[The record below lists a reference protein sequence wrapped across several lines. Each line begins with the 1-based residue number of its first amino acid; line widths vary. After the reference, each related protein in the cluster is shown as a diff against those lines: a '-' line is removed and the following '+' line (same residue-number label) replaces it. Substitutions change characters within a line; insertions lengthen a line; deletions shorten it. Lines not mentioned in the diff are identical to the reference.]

1 MNNTEK
7 KKIFRRILM
16 SNIFENIYHFLLMYA
31 WFLLSLAGTFV
42 GLVII
47 IFVLEWMFPKDVHIL
62 NYALTDKTFK
72 ELYSNHHYHAAI
84 FIAEGDTSYVNDHL
98 KNLPNKDMLRD
109 CYLHVG
115 EYSKAEKIGRDFL
128 NLNPDMSDVS
138 DDDKE
143 MLKQSLDLFHAVA
156 ARDLFRLYEKMGDR
170 EKQLEMFNELKKFD
184 NDKRF
189 SKVND
194 MLTEH
199 GYKLPTTD
207 EEHSDIYTL
216 EHNLKYDI
224 ICGLHLENPDA
235 AIDSLKNYLNHVW
248 QVPEFKSSLKL
259 TFVNRLIS
267 WYLEKNDIFQAQA
280 MLLNGIN
287 IVPAIDKEEDLDPL
301 GDFAEYCYILHDYKN
316 ARRFMNVYMRFMD
329 KYYSEEDLAYL
340 LAEARI
346 IKYQNEE
353 SSERIDRLIHCC
365 RGLRTQISKNFAGM
379 TTSQQEY
386 FSQKLK
392 EPFSYALALLEEHP
406 NNEKLVELCFE
417 NEVFNRGLL
426 MRTDALLRNTLI
438 NSSDT
443 TLLNDYEQYIAFKQE
458 LIARDEVVG
467 PGNFAR
473 RMYLKQ
479 KISELEKDL
488 SVKCSEFTRSNY
500 SDIRV
505 ANIKSS
511 LSREESLITYV
522 EMPGKHGSS
531 LGAFLL
537 NKKDGLLFLPMCSSE
552 ELSSLAE
559 IARRNIPGLCVDNKA
574 YHYLFEKLAGKIDS
588 KGNVVYSPAG
598 IVHRIPLMALF
609 IDDNT
614 TVGDKY
620 NLRAL
625 ANPVDLY
632 KKGPKKDF
640 EIEQMKVA
648 LWGGINYGMADS
660 ESDNE
665 EKTRAVLRGDNL
677 KYLPGSLSEVDNISR
692 MLKGKVGS
700 VTPHTGNSA
709 TESSFKRDAS
719 SADIIHVST
728 HGFFNE
734 DKEHEHRSAMHNSG
748 LFFANANAAWKDDY
762 KPLSFQMGYEDGILR
777 ADEIETQNLA
787 SCELVVLSACETG
800 LGEIKG
806 DEGVYG
812 LQRAF
817 KLAGANNI
825 LMSLWSVP
833 DAATEELMRRFYEF
847 LLSGKDI
854 DKAFYSAQK
863 SMKDSKNPI
872 YGVRDWGGFVL
883 LH

>member
-1 MNNTEK
+1 
-7 KKIFRRILM
+7 
-16 SNIFENIYHFLLMYA
+16 MYT
-31 WFLLSLAGTFV
+31 WLLLSIAGAFV

-62 NYALTDKTFK
+62 NYALTDRTFK
-72 ELYSNHHYHAAI
+72 ELYRSHHYHAAI
-84 FIAEGDTSYVNDHL
+84 FLAEGDTSYVNDQL
-98 KNLPNKDMLRD
+98 ENLPNKDMLRD

-138 DDDKE
+138 GDDKE
-143 MLKQSLDLFHAVA
+143 MSKLSLDFLHVIA

-170 EKQLEMFNELKKFD
+170 EKQLEMYNELKKFD
-184 NDKRF
+184 NRNRK
-189 SKVND
+189 KKINV
-194 MLTEH
+194 LLAEH
-199 GYKLPTTD
+199 GYDLPVID
-207 EEHSDIYTL
+207 EEHSDLYSI

-224 ICGLHLENPDA
+224 ICGMYLENPDA
-235 AIDSLKNYLNHVW
+235 AIDSLEHYIDEVW
-248 QVPEFKSSLKL
+248 QVPRFKSSLKL

-267 WYLEKNDIFQAQA
+267 WYLDKNDIFKAQQ
-280 MLLNGIN
+280 MLLNGIYM
-287 IVPAIDKEEDLDPL
+287 VQTIDKEEDLDPL

-329 KYYSEEDLAYL
+329 KYYSKEDLEYL
-340 LAEARI
+340 LAEARF
-346 IKYQNEE
+346 IKYQND
-353 SSERIDRLIHCC
+353 SSSDNVDRLKHCC
-365 RGLRTQISKNFAGM
+365 RGLREQISKNFAGM
-379 TTSQQEY
+379 TSSQQEY
-386 FSQKLK
+386 FAQELK
-392 EPFSYALALLEEHP
+392 EPFSYALALLEKQP
-406 NNEKLVELCFE
+406 NNKGLVELCFE

-479 KISELEKDL
+479 KISELEKEL
-488 SVKCSEFTRSNY
+488 SVKCSEFARSNY

-505 ANIKSS
+505 ADIKSS

-537 NKKDGLLFLPMCSSE
+537 NKKDGLLYLPMCTSE
-552 ELSSLAE
+552 ELSSLTE
-559 IARRNIPGLCVDNKA
+559 IARTNIPGLCVDNKA
-574 YHYLFEKLAGKIDS
+574 YHYLFEKLADKIDS

-598 IVHRIPLMALF
+598 IVHRIPLMALY

-614 TVGDKY
+614 TIGDKY

-625 ANPVDLY
+625 ANPIDLY
-632 KKGPKKDF
+632 KKGTKKDF

-648 LWGGINYGMADS
+648 LWGGIDYGMADS
-660 ESDNE
+660 ENE
-665 EKTRAVLRGDNL
+665 NVVKTRAVLRGDNL
-677 KYLPGSLSEVDNISR
+677 IYLPGSLSEVDNISR

-700 VTPHTGNSA
+700 VIPHTGNSA
-709 TESSFKRDAS
+709 TESSFKREAS

-734 DKEHEHRSAMHNSG
+734 DKEHEHSSAMHNSG
-748 LFFANANAAWKDDY
+748 LFFANANAAWKDDF
-762 KPLSFQMGYEDGILR
+762 KPQSFQTGYEDGILR
-777 ADEIETQNLA
+777 ADEIETQNLG

-817 KLAGANNI
+817 KLAGANII
-825 LMSLWSVP
+825 LMSLWSVS
-833 DAATEELMRRFYEF
+833 DVKTEELMKRFYKN
-847 LLSGKDI
+847 LLSEKDI
-854 DKAFYSAQK
+854 DRAFSSAQR
-863 SMKDSKNPI
+863 SMKNEGI
-872 YGVRDWGGFVL
+872 GVFYWGGFVL

>member
-1 MNNTEK
+1 MNDLEK

-31 WFLLSLAGTFV
+31 WLLLSIAGTFV

-62 NYALTDKTFK
+62 NYALTDRTFK
-72 ELYSNHHYHAAI
+72 ELYKSHHYHAAI
-84 FIAEGDTSYVNDHL
+84 FLAEEDASYVNDQL
-98 KNLPNKDMLRD
+98 ERIPNKKRLQE

-115 EYSKAEKIGRDFL
+115 EYSKAEKIGSDFL
-128 NLNPDMSDVS
+128 SLNPDFS
-138 DDDKE
+138 KE
-143 MLKQSLDLFHAVA
+143 KNKELLQLSLEIFHAVA
-156 ARDLFRLYEKMGDR
+156 ARDLFRLYEKMGDH
-170 EKQLEMFNELKKFD
+170 EKQLEMYKILKENNRKASFH
-184 NDKRF
+184 KAYEI
-189 SKVND
+189 
-194 MLTEH
+194 LEEE
-199 GYKLPTTD
+199 GYKLPQVD
-207 EEHSDIYTL
+207 EEYSDLFSIK
-216 EHNLKYDI
+216 HNLKYDI
-224 ICGLHLENPDA
+224 ICGMYLENPDA
-235 AIDSLKNYLNHVW
+235 AIDSLKHYIHEVW
-248 QVPEFKSSLKL
+248 QVPCFKSSLKL

-267 WYLEKNDIFQAQA
+267 WYLEKNDIFHAQA

-287 IVPAIDKEEDLDPL
+287 IVPAINKEEDLDPL

-379 TTSQQEY
+379 TTSQQGY

-488 SVKCSEFTRSNY
+488 SVKCSEFARSNY

-505 ANIKSS
+505 ADIKSS

-537 NKKDGLLFLPMCSSE
+537 NKKDGLLFLPMCTSE

-559 IARRNIPGLCVDNKA
+559 IARTNIPGLCVDNKA

-614 TVGDKY
+614 TIGDKY

-677 KYLPGSLSEVDNISR
+677 KYLPGSLSEVNNISR

-709 TESSFKRDAS
+709 TESSFKREAS

-734 DKEHEHRSAMHNSG
+734 DMEHEHSSAMHNSG

-762 KPLSFQMGYEDGILR
+762 KPQSFQTEYEDGILR
-777 ADEIETQNLA
+777 ADEIETQNLG

>member
-1 MNNTEK
+1 
-7 KKIFRRILM
+7 M
-16 SNIFENIYHFLLMYA
+16 SNIFENIYHFLLMYT
-31 WFLLSLAGTFV
+31 WLLLSIAGAFV

-62 NYALTDKTFK
+62 NYALTDRTFK
-72 ELYSNHHYHAAI
+72 ELYKSHHYHAAI
-84 FIAEGDTSYVNDHL
+84 FLAEEDASYVNDQL
-98 KNLPNKDMLRD
+98 ESIPNKKRLQE

-115 EYSKAEKIGRDFL
+115 EYSKAEKIGSDFL
-128 NLNPDMSDVS
+128 SLNPDFS
-138 DDDKE
+138 KE
-143 MLKQSLDLFHAVA
+143 KNKELSQLSLEIFHAVA
-156 ARDLFRLYEKMGDR
+156 ARDLFRLYEKMGDH
-170 EKQLEMFNELKKFD
+170 EKQLEMYKILKENNRKASFH
-184 NDKRF
+184 KAYE
-189 SKVND
+189 
-194 MLTEH
+194 MLEEE
-199 GYKLPTTD
+199 GYKLPQID
-207 EEHSDIYTL
+207 EEYSDIFSI

-224 ICGLHLENPDA
+224 ICGMYLENPDV
-235 AIDSLKNYLNHVW
+235 AIDSLKHYIHEVW
-248 QVPEFKSSLKL
+248 QIPCFKSSLKL

-287 IVPAIDKEEDLDPL
+287 IVPTIDREEDLDPL

-316 ARRFMNVYMRFMD
+316 ARRFMNVYMRFID
-329 KYYSEEDLAYL
+329 KYYSEEDLGYL
-340 LAEARI
+340 LAEARL

-353 SSERIDRLIHCC
+353 STDNIDRLIHCC
-365 RGLRTQISKNFAGM
+365 RGLRTQISNNFAGM
-379 TTSQQEY
+379 TASQQEY
-386 FSQKLK
+386 FSQELK

-479 KISELEKDL
+479 KTSELEKEL
-488 SVKCSEFTRSNY
+488 SVKCSEFARSNY

-505 ANIKSS
+505 ADIKSS

-537 NKKDGLLFLPMCSSE
+537 NKKEGLLFLPMCSSE

-559 IARRNIPGLCVDNKA
+559 IARTNTPGLCVDNKA
-574 YHYLFEKLAGKIDS
+574 YHYLFEKLASKIDS

-598 IVHRIPLMALF
+598 IVHRIPLMALY

-614 TVGDKY
+614 TIGDKY

-625 ANPVDLY
+625 ANPIDLY
-632 KKGPKKDF
+632 KKGTKKEF

-648 LWGGINYGMADS
+648 LWGGIDYGNVDL

-665 EKTRAVLRGDNL
+665 IKTRAILRGDNL
-677 KYLPGSLSEVDNISR
+677 TYLPGSLNEVDNISR
-692 MLKGKVGS
+692 MLKGKVGL

-709 TESSFKRDAS
+709 TESSFKREAS
-719 SADIIHVST
+719 NADIIHVST

-734 DKEHEHRSAMHNSG
+734 DKEHEHSSAMHNSG

-762 KPLSFQMGYEDGILR
+762 KPQSFQTGYEDGILR

-833 DAATEELMRRFYEF
+833 DAATEELMKRFYEF
-847 LLSGKDI
+847 LLSEKDI
-854 DKAFYSAQK
+854 DRAFYSAQK

>member
-1 MNNTEK
+1 MKNPEK
-7 KKIFRRILM
+7 KNIFRRILM
-16 SNIFENIYHFLLMYA
+16 SNIFENIYHFLLMFT
-31 WFLLSLAGTFV
+31 WLLLSIAGAFV

-62 NYALTDKTFK
+62 NYALTDRTFK
-72 ELYSNHHYHAAI
+72 ELYKSHHYHAAI
-84 FIAEGDTSYVNDHL
+84 FLAEEDASYVNDQL
-98 KNLPNKDMLRD
+98 ESIPNKKRLQE

-115 EYSKAEKIGRDFL
+115 EYSKAEKIGSDFL
-128 NLNPDMSDVS
+128 SLNPDFS
-138 DDDKE
+138 KE
-143 MLKQSLDLFHAVA
+143 KNKELSQLSLEIFHAVA
-156 ARDLFRLYEKMGDR
+156 ARDLFRLYEKMGDK
-170 EKQLEMFNELKKFD
+170 EKQLEMYKILKANNRKASFR
-184 NDKRF
+184 KAYEI
-189 SKVND
+189 
-194 MLTEH
+194 LEEE
-199 GYKLPTTD
+199 GYKLPQID
-207 EEHSDIYTL
+207 EEYSDIFSI
-216 EHNLKYDI
+216 EHSLKYDI
-224 ICGLHLENPDA
+224 ICGMYLENPDA
-235 AIDSLKNYLNHVW
+235 AIDSLKHYIHEVW
-248 QVPEFKSSLKL
+248 QVPCFKSSLKL

-329 KYYSEEDLAYL
+329 KYYSEEDLGYL
-340 LAEARI
+340 LAEARL

-353 SSERIDRLIHCC
+353 SSENIDRLIHCC

-386 FSQKLK
+386 FSQELK
-392 EPFSYALALLEEHP
+392 EPFSYALALLNEYP

-479 KISELEKDL
+479 KISELEKEL
-488 SVKCSEFTRSNY
+488 SVKCSEFARSNY

-505 ANIKSS
+505 ADIRSS

-522 EMPGKHGSS
+522 EMPGKRGFS

-537 NKKDGLLFLPMCSSE
+537 NKKDGLLYLPMCTSE

-559 IARRNIPGLCVDNKA
+559 IALTNIPGLCVDNKA

-614 TVGDKY
+614 TIGDKY

-625 ANPVDLY
+625 ANPIDLY
-632 KKGPKKDF
+632 KKGTKKDF

-648 LWGGINYGMADS
+648 LWGGIDYGMADS
-660 ESDNE
+660 ENE
-665 EKTRAVLRGDNL
+665 NVIKTRAVLRGENL
-677 KYLPGSLSEVDNISR
+677 LYLPGSLSEVDNISR

-709 TESSFKRDAS
+709 TESSFKREAS
-719 SADIIHVST
+719 NADIIHVST

-734 DKEHEHRSAMHNSG
+734 DKEHEHSSAMHNSG

-762 KPLSFQMGYEDGILR
+762 KPHSFQTGYEDGILR

>member
-1 MNNTEK
+1 
-7 KKIFRRILM
+7 M
-16 SNIFENIYHFLLMYA
+16 SNIFENIYYFLLMYT
-31 WFLLSLAGTFV
+31 WLLLSIAGAFV

-62 NYALTDKTFK
+62 NYALTDRTFK
-72 ELYSNHHYHAAI
+72 ELYKSHHYHAAI
-84 FIAEGDTSYVNDHL
+84 FLAEEDASYVNDQL
-98 KNLPNKDMLRD
+98 ESIPNKKRLQE

-115 EYSKAEKIGRDFL
+115 EYSKAEKIGSDFL
-128 NLNPDMSDVS
+128 SLNPDFS
-138 DDDKE
+138 KE
-143 MLKQSLDLFHAVA
+143 KNKELSQLSLEIFHAVA
-156 ARDLFRLYEKMGDR
+156 ARDLFRLYEKMGDH
-170 EKQLEMFNELKKFD
+170 EKQLEMYKILKENNRKASFH
-184 NDKRF
+184 KAYE
-189 SKVND
+189 
-194 MLTEH
+194 MLEEE
-199 GYKLPTTD
+199 GYKLPQID
-207 EEHSDIYTL
+207 EEYSDIFSI

-224 ICGLHLENPDA
+224 ICGMYLENPDV
-235 AIDSLKNYLNHVW
+235 AIDSLKHYIHEVW
-248 QVPEFKSSLKL
+248 QIPCFKSSLKL

-287 IVPAIDKEEDLDPL
+287 IVPTIDREEDLDPL

-316 ARRFMNVYMRFMD
+316 ARRFMNVYMRFID
-329 KYYSEEDLAYL
+329 KYYSEEDLGYL
-340 LAEARI
+340 LAEARL

-353 SSERIDRLIHCC
+353 STDNIDRLIHCC
-365 RGLRTQISKNFAGM
+365 RGLRTQISNNFAGM
-379 TTSQQEY
+379 TASQQEY
-386 FSQKLK
+386 FSQELK

-479 KISELEKDL
+479 KTSELEKEL
-488 SVKCSEFTRSNY
+488 SVKCSEFARSNY

-505 ANIKSS
+505 ADIKSS

-537 NKKDGLLFLPMCSSE
+537 NKKEGLLFLPMCSSE

-559 IARRNIPGLCVDNKA
+559 IARTNTPGLCVDNKA
-574 YHYLFEKLAGKIDS
+574 YHYLFEKLASKIDS

-598 IVHRIPLMALF
+598 IVHRIPLIALY

-614 TVGDKY
+614 TIGDKY

-625 ANPVDLY
+625 ANPIDLY
-632 KKGPKKDF
+632 KKGTKKEF

-648 LWGGINYGMADS
+648 LWGGIDYGNVDL

-665 EKTRAVLRGDNL
+665 IKTRAILRGDNL
-677 KYLPGSLSEVDNISR
+677 IYLPGSLSEVDNISR
-692 MLKGKVGS
+692 MLKGKVGL

-709 TESSFKRDAS
+709 TESSFKREAS
-719 SADIIHVST
+719 NADIIHVST

-734 DKEHEHRSAMHNSG
+734 DKEHEHSSAMHNSG

-762 KPLSFQMGYEDGILR
+762 KPQSFQTGYEDGILR

-833 DAATEELMRRFYEF
+833 DAATEELMKRFYEF
-847 LLSGKDI
+847 LLSEKDI
-854 DKAFYSAQK
+854 DRAFYSAQK
-863 SMKDSKNPI
+863 SMKDSKNPK

>member
-1 MNNTEK
+1 
-7 KKIFRRILM
+7 
-16 SNIFENIYHFLLMYA
+16 
-31 WFLLSLAGTFV
+31 
-42 GLVII
+42 
-47 IFVLEWMFPKDVHIL
+47 
-62 NYALTDKTFK
+62 
-72 ELYSNHHYHAAI
+72 
-84 FIAEGDTSYVNDHL
+84 
-98 KNLPNKDMLRD
+98 
-109 CYLHVG
+109 
-115 EYSKAEKIGRDFL
+115 
-128 NLNPDMSDVS
+128 
-138 DDDKE
+138 
-143 MLKQSLDLFHAVA
+143 
-156 ARDLFRLYEKMGDR
+156 
-170 EKQLEMFNELKKFD
+170 
-184 NDKRF
+184 
-189 SKVND
+189 
-194 MLTEH
+194 
-199 GYKLPTTD
+199 
-207 EEHSDIYTL
+207 
-216 EHNLKYDI
+216 
-224 ICGLHLENPDA
+224 
-235 AIDSLKNYLNHVW
+235 
-248 QVPEFKSSLKL
+248 
-259 TFVNRLIS
+259 
-267 WYLEKNDIFQAQA
+267 

-505 ANIKSS
+505 ADIKSS

-537 NKKDGLLFLPMCSSE
+537 NKKEGLLFLPMCSSE

-559 IARRNIPGLCVDNKA
+559 IARTNIPGLCVDNKA

-614 TVGDKY
+614 TIGDKY

-625 ANPVDLY
+625 ANPIDLY
-632 KKGPKKDF
+632 KKGTKKEF

-648 LWGGINYGMADS
+648 LWGGIDYGMADS
-660 ESDNE
+660 ENE
-665 EKTRAVLRGDNL
+665 NVVKTRAVLRGDNL
-677 KYLPGSLSEVDNISR
+677 IYLPGSLSEVDNISR

-709 TESSFKRDAS
+709 TESSFKREAS

-734 DKEHEHRSAMHNSG
+734 DMEHEHSSAMHNSG

-762 KPLSFQMGYEDGILR
+762 KPKSFQTGYEDGILR

-787 SCELVVLSACETG
+787 SCDLVVLSACETG

-854 DKAFYSAQK
+854 DRAFYSAQK

>member
-1 MNNTEK
+1 
-7 KKIFRRILM
+7 M

-31 WFLLSLAGTFV
+31 WLLLSIAGTFV

-98 KNLPNKDMLRD
+98 KNLPNKKRLQE

-128 NLNPDMSDVS
+128 SLNPDFS
-138 DDDKE
+138 KE
-143 MLKQSLDLFHAVA
+143 KNKELLRLSLEIFHAVA
-156 ARDLFRLYEKMGDR
+156 ARDLFRLYEKMGDH
-170 EKQLEMFNELKKFD
+170 EKQLEMYKILKENNIKASYH
-184 NDKRF
+184 KAYEI
-189 SKVND
+189 
-194 MLTEH
+194 LEEE
-199 GYKLPTTD
+199 GYKLPQID
-207 EEHSDIYTL
+207 EEYSDIFSI

-224 ICGLHLENPDA
+224 ICGMYLENPDA
-235 AIDSLKNYLNHVW
+235 AIDSLKHYIHEVW
-248 QVPEFKSSLKL
+248 QVPCFKSSLKL

-267 WYLEKNDIFQAQA
+267 WYLEKNDVFQAQI
-280 MLLNGIN
+280 MLINGLKI
-287 IVPAIDKEEDLDPL
+287 IPTIDKEREDLNSL

-406 NNEKLVELCFE
+406 NYEKLVELCFE

-479 KISELEKDL
+479 KISELEKNL
-488 SVKCSEFTRSNY
+488 SVKCSEFAKSNY

-505 ANIKSS
+505 ADIKSS
-511 LSREESLITYV
+511 LSRRESLITYV
-522 EMPGKHGSS
+522 EMPGKHGPS

-537 NKKDGLLFLPMCSSE
+537 NKKDGLLYLPMCTSE
-552 ELSSLAE
+552 ELSSLVE
-559 IARRNIPGLCVDNKA
+559 IARTNIPGLCVDNKA

-598 IVHRIPLMALF
+598 ILHRIPLMALF

-614 TVGDKY
+614 TIGDKY

-625 ANPVDLY
+625 ANPIDLY
-632 KKGPKKDF
+632 KKGTKKDF

-648 LWGGINYGMADS
+648 LWGGIDYGMADS
-660 ESDNE
+660 ENE
-665 EKTRAVLRGDNL
+665 NVVKTRAVLRGDNL
-677 KYLPGSLSEVDNISR
+677 IYLPGSLSEVDNISR

-709 TESSFKRDAS
+709 TESSFKREAS
-719 SADIIHVST
+719 NANIIHVST

-734 DKEHEHRSAMHNSG
+734 DNGHVHSSAMHNSG
-748 LFFANANAAWKDDY
+748 LFFANANPAWKDDF
-762 KPLSFQMGYEDGILR
+762 KPHSYQTGYEDGILR
-777 ADEIETQNLA
+777 ADEIETLNLA
-787 SCELVVLSACETG
+787 SCGLVVLSACETG
-800 LGEIKG
+800 LGELKG

-833 DAATEELMRRFYEF
+833 DAATEELMKSFYEF

-854 DKAFYSAQK
+854 DKAFYNAQK
-863 SMKDSKNPI
+863 SMKESKNPI
-872 YGVRDWGGFVL
+872 YGVRDWGAFVL

>member
-1 MNNTEK
+1 MNNPEK
-7 KKIFRRILM
+7 KNIFRRILM
-16 SNIFENIYHFLLMYA
+16 SNIFENIYHFLLMYT
-31 WFLLSLAGTFV
+31 WLLLSIAGAFV

-62 NYALTDKTFK
+62 NYALTDRTFK
-72 ELYSNHHYHAAI
+72 ELYKSHHYHAAI
-84 FIAEGDTSYVNDHL
+84 FLAEEDASYVNDKL
-98 KNLPNKDMLRD
+98 ESIPNKKRLQE

-115 EYSKAEKIGRDFL
+115 EYSKAEKIGSDFL
-128 NLNPDMSDVS
+128 SLNPDFS
-138 DDDKE
+138 KE
-143 MLKQSLDLFHAVA
+143 KNKELSQLSLEIFHAVA
-156 ARDLFRLYEKMGDR
+156 ARDLFRLYEKMGDH
-170 EKQLEMFNELKKFD
+170 EKQLEMYKILKENNRKASFH
-184 NDKRF
+184 KAYE
-189 SKVND
+189 
-194 MLTEH
+194 MLEEE
-199 GYKLPTTD
+199 GYKLPQID
-207 EEHSDIYTL
+207 EEYSDIFSI

-224 ICGLHLENPDA
+224 ICGMYLENPDV
-235 AIDSLKNYLNHVW
+235 AIDSLKHYIHEVW
-248 QVPEFKSSLKL
+248 QIPCFKSSLKL

-287 IVPAIDKEEDLDPL
+287 IVPTIDREEDLDPL

-316 ARRFMNVYMRFMD
+316 ARRFMNVYMRFID
-329 KYYSEEDLAYL
+329 KYYSEEDLGYL
-340 LAEARI
+340 LAEARL

-353 SSERIDRLIHCC
+353 STDNIDRLIHCC
-365 RGLRTQISKNFAGM
+365 RGLRTQISNNFAGM
-379 TTSQQEY
+379 TASQQEY
-386 FSQKLK
+386 FSQELK

-479 KISELEKDL
+479 KTSELEKEL
-488 SVKCSEFTRSNY
+488 SVKCSEFARSNY

-505 ANIKSS
+505 ADIKSS

-537 NKKDGLLFLPMCSSE
+537 NKKEGLLFLPMCSSE

-559 IARRNIPGLCVDNKA
+559 IARTNTPGLCVDNKA
-574 YHYLFEKLAGKIDS
+574 YHYLFEKLASKIDS

-598 IVHRIPLMALF
+598 IVHRIPLIALY

-614 TVGDKY
+614 TIGDKY

-625 ANPVDLY
+625 ANPIDLY
-632 KKGPKKDF
+632 KKGTKKEF

-648 LWGGINYGMADS
+648 LWGGIDYGNVDL

-665 EKTRAVLRGDNL
+665 IKTRAILRGDNL
-677 KYLPGSLSEVDNISR
+677 TYLPGSLNEVDNISR
-692 MLKGKVGS
+692 MLKGKVGL

-709 TESSFKRDAS
+709 TESSFKREAS
-719 SADIIHVST
+719 NADIIHVST

-734 DKEHEHRSAMHNSG
+734 DKEHEHSSAMHNSG

-762 KPLSFQMGYEDGILR
+762 KPQSFQTGYEDGILR

-833 DAATEELMRRFYEF
+833 DAATEELMKRFYEF
-847 LLSGKDI
+847 LLSEKDI
-854 DKAFYSAQK
+854 DRAFYSAQK

>member
-1 MNNTEK
+1 MNNPEK
-7 KKIFRRILM
+7 KNIFRRILM
-16 SNIFENIYHFLLMYA
+16 SNIFENIYHFLLMYT
-31 WFLLSLAGTFV
+31 WLLLSIAGAFV

-62 NYALTDKTFK
+62 NYALTDRTFK
-72 ELYSNHHYHAAI
+72 ELYKSHHYHAAI
-84 FIAEGDTSYVNDHL
+84 FLAEEDASYVNDQL
-98 KNLPNKDMLRD
+98 ESIPNKKRLQE

-115 EYSKAEKIGRDFL
+115 EYSKAEKIGSDFL
-128 NLNPDMSDVS
+128 SLNPDFS
-138 DDDKE
+138 KE
-143 MLKQSLDLFHAVA
+143 KNKELSQLSLEIFHTVA
-156 ARDLFRLYEKMGDR
+156 ARDLFRLYEKMGDH
-170 EKQLEMFNELKKFD
+170 EKQLEMYKILKENNRKASFH
-184 NDKRF
+184 KAYE
-189 SKVND
+189 
-194 MLTEH
+194 MLEEE
-199 GYKLPTTD
+199 GYKLPQID
-207 EEHSDIYTL
+207 EEYSDIFSI

-224 ICGLHLENPDA
+224 ICGMYLENPDV
-235 AIDSLKNYLNHVW
+235 AIDSLKHYIHEVW
-248 QVPEFKSSLKL
+248 QIPCFKSSLKL

-287 IVPAIDKEEDLDPL
+287 IVPTIDREEDLDPL

-316 ARRFMNVYMRFMD
+316 ARRFMNVYMRFID
-329 KYYSEEDLAYL
+329 KYYSEEDLGYL
-340 LAEARI
+340 LAEARL

-353 SSERIDRLIHCC
+353 STDNIDRLIHCC
-365 RGLRTQISKNFAGM
+365 RGLRTQISNNFAGM
-379 TTSQQEY
+379 TASQQEY
-386 FSQKLK
+386 FSQELK

-479 KISELEKDL
+479 KTSELEKEL
-488 SVKCSEFTRSNY
+488 SVKCSEFARSNY

-505 ANIKSS
+505 ADIKSS

-537 NKKDGLLFLPMCSSE
+537 NKKEGLLFLPMCSSE

-559 IARRNIPGLCVDNKA
+559 IARTNTPGLCVDNKA
-574 YHYLFEKLAGKIDS
+574 YHYLFEKLASKIDS

-598 IVHRIPLMALF
+598 IVHRIPLMALY

-614 TVGDKY
+614 TIGDKY

-625 ANPVDLY
+625 ANPIDLY
-632 KKGPKKDF
+632 KKGTKKEF

-648 LWGGINYGMADS
+648 LWGGIDYGNVDL

-665 EKTRAVLRGDNL
+665 IKTRAILRGDNL
-677 KYLPGSLSEVDNISR
+677 TYLPGSLNEVDNISC
-692 MLKGKVGS
+692 MLKGKVGL

-709 TESSFKRDAS
+709 TESSLSVKLPTLILYMFRLMASSMKTRNTNIVVQCIIRDCFSQMRMQHGRMTISPSPFKRD
-719 SADIIHVST
+719 
-728 HGFFNE
+728 
-734 DKEHEHRSAMHNSG
+734 
-748 LFFANANAAWKDDY
+748 
-762 KPLSFQMGYEDGILR
+762 
-777 ADEIETQNLA
+777 
-787 SCELVVLSACETG
+787 
-800 LGEIKG
+800 
-806 DEGVYG
+806 
-812 LQRAF
+812 
-817 KLAGANNI
+817 
-825 LMSLWSVP
+825 
-833 DAATEELMRRFYEF
+833 
-847 LLSGKDI
+847 
-854 DKAFYSAQK
+854 
-863 SMKDSKNPI
+863 MKMES
-872 YGVRDWGGFVL
+872 
-883 LH
+883 